1 MTLFRIYL
9 PLMLLYLYIC
19 RPSLTT
25 LFIYLFIYLPWHEYP
40 HMGIALSLS
49 SFVMLSHI
57 YRRESMYSLIS
68 AYDWNEKTNGLRT
81 LIVKGYCITM
91 MICR

>member
-1 MTLFRIYL
+1 MQTQ
-9 PLMLLYLYIC
+9 PHN
-19 RPSLTT
+19 
-25 LFIYLFIYLPWHEYP
+25 FIYLFIYLPWHEYP

-68 AYDWNEKTNGLRT
+68 AYDWNKKTNGHINCVRL
-81 LIVKGYCITM
+81 LHNYDDL
-91 MICR
+91 